1 MARFYAF
8 AFGVSR
14 LAAVAAAGAMVFM
27 VGIIALEIILRAL
40 FSTSTFVTAEFV
52 GYAMMLCVVWSLGYV
67 LESGQLIRVQ
77 LLLTH
82 LPPRARNLLTAGAA
96 FAVGLGTVGLA
107 LVFWTRAARAYQRG
121 TVSSSIAAVPTWIPE
136 TIMLIGLLVFAIQ
149 LFALGL
155 RHVTGHPSPAAPVEE
170 TLMD

>member
-8 AFGVSR
+8 VFGVSR
-14 LAAVAAAGAMVFM
+14 IAAVAAAASMVFM
-27 VGIIALEIILRAL
+27 VGIIALEIVLRAV
-40 FSTSTFVTAEFV
+40 FSTSTFVTSEFV
-52 GYAMMLCVVWSLGYV
+52 GYAMMLCVLWSLGYV

-77 LLLTH
+77 LVLAH
-82 LPPRARNLLTAGAA
+82 VSPRMRDLLTAAAA
-96 FAVGLGTVGLA
+96 FAVCCGTLGLA

-136 TIMLIGLLVFAIQ
+136 TVMLIGLLVFALQ
-149 LFALGL
+149 LFAHGL